1 MATSD
6 SRFTYRVLKLSNLRK
21 QLTTEIL
28 VQVVQEV
35 YPPDH
40 PSVGILLPLLTK
52 VLFYNNCVD
61 KQGTVEVDP
70 PTLKPK
76 EVRKVLPEAD
86 AYIKML
92 TQLILL
98 DSNRLEEGAE
108 FSSALVVNIHNQNRR
123 TLDQIGAKILF
134 YYSRFYEL
142 LDKLDTIR
150 AYFFSMSFQL
160 ICRFMLDALRTA
172 TLRYDTT
179 TQGTLLTL
187 LLRNYIH
194 YKLYDHADKL
204 VSRASFPSTSGNNLY
219 ARYSYYLGRIR
230 AIQLD
235 YSTAHRHLLA
245 AIRKAPQQNAAGAG
259 FLQTV
264 HKFFVVVELLMGD
277 IPERSTFR
285 QPMFEKVLA
294 PYAQIVQG
302 THAHVPIWC

>member
-1 MATSD
+1 M
-6 SRFTYRVLKLSNLRK
+6 
-21 QLTTEIL
+21 
-28 VQVVQEV
+28 
-35 YPPDH
+35 
-40 PSVGILLPLLTK
+40 
-52 VLFYNNCVD
+52 
-61 KQGTVEVDP
+61 EVDP
-70 PTLKPK
+70 PTLKSK
-76 EVRKVLPEAD
+76 EVRKILPEAD

-142 LDKLDTIR
+142 LGKLDTIR
-150 AYFFSMSFQL
+150 A
-160 ICRFMLDALRTA
+160 FMLDALRTA

-204 VSRASFPSTSGNNLY
+204 VSRASFPETGGNNLY

-259 FLQTV
+259 FLQTI

-302 THAHVPIWC
+302 THPHLQVLIVNSCSSGRFRSV